1 MRSVAYGVAVLA
13 AVGIMLVIA
22 KMPGKDTGVDQSVAA
37 SPTQG
42 DTESASA
49 SEATAGR
56 VMNEAGTLTLHV
68 PDMHCPFACYPAIKK
83 ALESSETVEQVELA
97 EQKVEGTIDNPQ
109 VIINFTEGFDVEAA
123 IAALKARGFDNS
135 AVVQ

>member
-83 ALESSETVEQVELA
+83 ALESSDTVEQVELA

-109 VIINFTEGFDVEAA
+109 IIINFTEGFDVDAA
-123 IAALKARGFDNS
+123 IAALKARGFDDS